1 MTAFIG
7 VDFSLT
13 STGIACFAD
22 GVWDA
27 CTVKTNPDDGTPSG
41 FLRRMDSITS
51 QVLNWADPRE
61 GDVIAIE
68 APAFGAKGAALDRMF
83 GGWWMT
89 VAAITAHHEEPWV
102 FTSTSL
108 KKLATGKGHAGK
120 DEVLLAASRRI
131 PEAPITGNDTAD
143 AAWLA
148 VAASIIAGQPIIG
161 VPVSHMTGLTRISK
175 GKTQ

>member
-22 GVWDA
+22 GEWDA
-27 CTVKTNPDDGTPSG
+27 CTVKTKPDDGTPSG

-51 QVLNWADPRE
+51 QILNWTDPRE

-108 KKLATGKGHAGK
+108 KKLATGKGN
-120 DEVLLAASRRI
+120 AARTRCCWRLPVASPKRPSQVTTLRTRHGLPWRRPSSR
-131 PEAPITGNDTAD
+131 GNQ
-143 AAWLA
+143 
-148 VAASIIAGQPIIG
+148 SS
-161 VPVSHMTGLTRISK
+161 VSPFHT
-175 GKTQ
+175 